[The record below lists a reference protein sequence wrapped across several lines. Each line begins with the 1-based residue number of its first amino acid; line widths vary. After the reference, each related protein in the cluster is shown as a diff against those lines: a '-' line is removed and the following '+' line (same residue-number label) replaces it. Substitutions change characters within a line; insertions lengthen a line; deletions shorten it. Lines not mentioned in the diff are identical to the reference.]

1 MDGKTSWE
9 MIVIKWNLKTGKI
22 TINLNLPV
30 KYSFFCFIFILFF
43 FGAFQIIMFKN
54 VLPWLL
60 WWWWWWMVAGG
71 WWMSEIE
78 FHINIFVI
86 LIFDHIFYQTLHSTH
101 KYIYSYTYSCSV
113 CFNFV
118 PIAMLFAL
126 LCFFKYL

>member
-1 MDGKTSWE
+1 MEFKDRQDNDQLEPTSK
-9 MIVIKWNLKTGKI
+9 VFF
-22 TINLNLPV
+22 
-30 KYSFFCFIFILFF
+30 FFCFIFILFF
-43 FGAFQIIMFKN
+43 FVAFQIIMFKN

-101 KYIYSYTYSCSV
+101 KYIYILIHTLVLYALTLFPSQCSSLCCVFLNTYNIT
-113 CFNFV
+113 FLITNHET
-118 PIAMLFAL
+118 
-126 LCFFKYL
+126 